1 VPVTQE
7 AIEKSH
13 EIRYSKTVHKNPYTG
28 DLTRRHFLTGC
39 GMAAAAVACAGCGV
53 ESSFG
58 AAPEESLHE
67 ALFYDKLEARVV
79 RCRLCPRGCVI
90 PPGKHGFCRARE
102 NRDGTLRSLVYGRP
116 VALNIDPIEKKPF
129 FHVRP
134 GSQAFSMATVGCN
147 IACKFCQNYDISQA
161 APADVAV
168 PFRTPA
174 EIASRAKASGCGLL
188 AFTYTEPTIY
198 YEYMADCARAA
209 RDLGLGSVMVSNGYM
224 SEPAMTALTPLLTA
238 IKIDLKSFS
247 DSFYKDVCGGRLQPV
262 LDNLKRLA
270 ASGVWTEVVTLVIP
284 TLNDRADEIQR
295 LAAWVAKEMGPHV
308 PLHFSRFTP
317 MYRMRNLP
325 PTPYD
330 TLRMAR
336 TLALKEG
343 CQFVYIGNAAGLG
356 GEDTACPACGEIVIK
371 RIGNR
376 IESNRLKE
384 GNCPACGKKVAGI
397 WS

>member
-1 VPVTQE
+1 MNKRPFNGE
-7 AIEKSH
+7 
-13 EIRYSKTVHKNPYTG
+13 
-28 DLTRRHFLTGC
+28 LTRRHFLTGC
-39 GMAAAAVACAGCGV
+39 GMAAAAVACSGCGGDV
-53 ESSFG
+53 AFG
-58 AAPEESLHE
+58 AAAADDLHE
-67 ALFYDKLEARVV
+67 ASFYDKMDGRVV

-116 VALNIDPIEKKPF
+116 VALNVDPIEKKPF

-134 GSQAFSMATVGCN
+134 GSQAFSLATVGCN

-161 APADVAV
+161 APADVNV
-168 PFRTPA
+168 PFRTPS
-174 EIASRAKASGCGLL
+174 EIARRAKESGCGLL
-188 AFTYTEPTIY
+188 AFTYTEPTVF

-224 SEPAMTALTPLLTA
+224 TEAATNALTPLLTA

-247 DSFYKDVCGGRLQPV
+247 DSFYKDTCEGRLQPV

-270 ASGVWTEVVTLVIP
+270 ASGVWTEVVTLLIP
-284 TLNDRADEIQR
+284 TLNDSESEIQR
-295 LAAWVAKEMGPHV
+295 LSAWVAREMGPLV

-336 TLALKEG
+336 ALALKEG
-343 CQFVYIGNAAGLG
+343 LKFVYIGNAAGLG
-356 GEDTACPACGEIVIK
+356 GEDTACPYCGDIVIK
-371 RIGNR
+371 RLGNR
-376 IESNRLKE
+376 VESNRLKE
-384 GNCPACGKKVAGI
+384 GLCPACGKKVPGLWA
-397 WS
+397 